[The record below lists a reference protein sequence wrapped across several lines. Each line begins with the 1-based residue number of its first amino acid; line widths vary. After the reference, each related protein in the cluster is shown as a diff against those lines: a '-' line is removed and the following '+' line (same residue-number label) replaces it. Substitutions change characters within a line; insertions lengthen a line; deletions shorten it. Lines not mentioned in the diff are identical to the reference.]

1 MTSLA
6 TAAPGAVKRRSS
18 FAKYWTSYL
27 FILPSIIGVLV
38 FLAYPIFFSLYISL
52 TNWDFINPSKF
63 VAFNNYIR
71 LFTQDNYFWISMKV
85 TATYVL
91 MFVPGVLA
99 ASMVLALA
107 MNQKLR
113 GIRFVRTAI
122 FIPVVT
128 SMVAVA
134 IVWVWLLSKDFGLI
148 NMALGVFGIKPVGWL
163 TNEST
168 ALPSIVL
175 VGVWKAMGY
184 NAILLLAA
192 LQGVPRILY
201 EAAEIDGANSWDKF
215 WNVTIPMIAPTII
228 FVTVTSMIGGFQVFD
243 QVFVMTAGGPGTST
257 YVYNFYF
264 FRQAFGQLKM
274 GYASAMA
281 YILFIVMFIAT
292 LIQLRITRETA
303 ASAFDLS

>member
-1 MTSLA
+1 MNSVA
-6 TAAPGAVKRRSS
+6 TAVPGVEKRRGPI
-18 FAKYWTSYL
+18 AKYWTSYL
-27 FILPSIIGVLV
+27 FILPNVIGVLV
-38 FLAYPIFFSLYISL
+38 FLAYPIFFSLYMSL
-52 TNWDFINPSKF
+52 TNWDFINPAKF
-63 VAFNNYIR
+63 VFLKNYIR
-71 LFTQDNYFWISMKV
+71 LFTQDDYFWISMKV

-91 MFVPGVLA
+91 MFVPGVLV
-99 ASMVLALA
+99 ASLVLALA

-122 FIPVVT
+122 FAPVVT

-148 NMALGVFGIKPVGWL
+148 NMALGVFGIQPVGWL
-163 TNEST
+163 TNENT
-168 ALPSIVL
+168 ALPSIVV

-184 NAILLLAA
+184 DAILLLAA

-201 EAAEIDGANSWDKF
+201 EAAEIDGANAWGKF
-215 WNVTIPMIAPTII
+215 WNVTLPMIAPTVV
-228 FVTVTSMIGGFQVFD
+228 FVTVTSMIGAFQVFD
-243 QVFVMTAGGPGTST
+243 QAFIMTAGGPGTAT

-264 FRQAFGQLKM
+264 YRQAFGQLKM

-281 YILFIVMFIAT
+281 YVLFVVMFIAT
-292 LIQLRITRETA
+292 LIQLRFTRESA